1 MPAEAAC
8 TGGATETIDG
18 IPLYLIPR
26 VIAEQIKKKRETVF
40 CIRVER
46 RFNHRYT
53 IVVVARE
60 EHETRA
66 KPPDGNVLERGPSKQ
81 QI

>member
-1 MPAEAAC
+1 MSAEAAC
-8 TGGATETIDG
+8 TGGASETVEG

-26 VIAEQIKKKRETVF
+26 VIAEQFKKRRETVY

-53 IVVVARE
+53 IIVVARE
-60 EHETRA
+60 EHET
-66 KPPDGNVLERGPSKQ
+66 KLQNETLPGL
-81 QI
+81 

>member
-1 MPAEAAC
+1 MPAEAGC
-8 TGGATETIDG
+8 MGGATETVEG

-40 CIRVER
+40 SIRAER

-66 KPPDGNVLERGPSKQ
+66 KPQEGGLPLP
-81 QI
+81 

>member
-8 TGGATETIDG
+8 TGGATETVEG

-26 VIAEQIKKKRETVF
+26 VIAEQIKKRRETVF

-53 IVVVARE
+53 IVVVARD
-60 EHETRA
+60 EHDERV
-66 KPPDGNVLERGPSKQ
+66 KLEAGHCKQ
-81 QI
+81 ESRDL

>member
-1 MPAEAAC
+1 MPAEAGC
-8 TGGATETIDG
+8 TGGATETVEG

-53 IVVVARE
+53 IVVVARDE
-60 EHETRA
+60 YETKA
-66 KPPDGNVLERGPSKQ
+66 KLQDGGLPLS
-81 QI
+81 

>member
-1 MPAEAAC
+1 MPGECAC
-8 TGGATETIDG
+8 TGGATETVEG

-40 CIRVER
+40 SIRVER

-53 IVVVARE
+53 IIVVARGEQE
-60 EHETRA
+60 ERIL
-66 KPPDGNVLERGPSKQ
+66 PVP
-81 QI
+81 

>member
-8 TGGATETIDG
+8 PGGTTETVEG

-26 VIAEQIKKKRETVF
+26 VIAEQIKKRRETVF
-40 CIRVER
+40 SIRVER

-53 IVVVARE
+53 IIVVARAE
-60 EHETRA
+60 SETIT
-66 KPPDGNVLERGPSKQ
+66 KSPEGNVFESALLTQ
-81 QI
+81 

>member
-8 TGGATETIDG
+8 TGGATDTIEG

-26 VIAEQIKKKRETVF
+26 VIAEQIKKRRETVY

-53 IVVVARE
+53 VIVVARE
-60 EHETRA
+60 DHDELVKQEEGAGPWGAEH
-66 KPPDGNVLERGPSKQ
+66 RG
-81 QI
+81 

>member
-8 TGGATETIDG
+8 PGGTTETVEG

-26 VIAEQIKKKRETVF
+26 VIAEQIKKRRETVF
-40 CIRVER
+40 SIRVER

-53 IVVVARE
+53 VIVVARE
-60 EHETRA
+60 EHEERV
-66 KPPDGNVLERGPSKQ
+66 KQEDDGAGGAVHQG
-81 QI
+81 